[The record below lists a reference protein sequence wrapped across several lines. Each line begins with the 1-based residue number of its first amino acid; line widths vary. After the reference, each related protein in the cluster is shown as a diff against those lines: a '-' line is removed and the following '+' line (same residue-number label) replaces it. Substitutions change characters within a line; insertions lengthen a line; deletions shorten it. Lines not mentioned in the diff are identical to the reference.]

1 MTSPRFTMRLD
12 PDLKDWLEAEAK
24 RRDRSAAY
32 LAKQAIRTMK
42 EESDAK
48 AQMIRDAV
56 AEADKGVFVSE
67 EAMTAWFESLET
79 ENELPEPQT
88 DVFLQ
93 RA

>member
-12 PDLKDWLEAEAK
+12 SDLKDWLEAEAK

-32 LAKQAIRTMK
+32 LAKQAIRAMK
-42 EESDAK
+42 DESDAK

-67 EAMTAWFESLET
+67 DAMTAWFESLET
-79 ENELPEPQT
+79 ENELPEPEA

>member
-24 RRDRSAAY
+24 RRDRSASY
-32 LAKQAIRTMK
+32 LAKQAIRAMK
-42 EESDAK
+42 DESDAK
-48 AQMIRDAV
+48 ARMIRDAV
-56 AEADKGVFVSE
+56 AEADKGAFVSE
-67 EAMTAWFESLET
+67 DAMTTWFESLET
-79 ENELPEPQT
+79 ENELPEPEA

>member
-12 PDLKDWLEAEAK
+12 PDLKDWLETEAK

-32 LAKQAIRTMK
+32 LAKQAIQALKDKT
-42 EESDAK
+42 EAK
-48 AQMIRDAV
+48 TQMISAAV

-67 EAMTAWFESLET
+67 ESMTNWFESVGT
-79 ENELPEPQT
+79 DHELSEPQP
-88 DVFLQ
+88 DIFPN